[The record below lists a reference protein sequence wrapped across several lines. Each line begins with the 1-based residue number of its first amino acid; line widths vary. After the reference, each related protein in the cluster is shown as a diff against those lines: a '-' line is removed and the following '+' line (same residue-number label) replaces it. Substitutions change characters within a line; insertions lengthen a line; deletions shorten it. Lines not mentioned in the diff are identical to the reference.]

1 MVGTGLRTRAKAIQT
16 GSVYSLPLTVWIS
29 LFFLVPMVIV
39 FLYSFLTRDTGGG
52 VRWEFSLDAY
62 AQIFKQTSEGKF
74 IYLDILLYTLV
85 MAVSATVLTILVALP
100 CAYYIARTKNNT
112 LLLFLVIIPFW
123 VNFMIRIYAW
133 VAILGQSGILNE
145 LLVATGLIKEPIQFL
160 FNDYAV
166 LLVLVYTNLPFAILP
181 LFTTIEKFDFGLLE
195 AARDLG
201 ASHSASLRK
210 VMLPNIQGGIVT
222 AVLFTFIPIFGTFA
236 VPDVMG
242 NASTYMLGQLI
253 TSKIKYTGDYPMA
266 SSLSVLILILTAGG
280 LILFTALNRKQE
292 KDRQVNIEEE
302 AE

>member
-1 MVGTGLRTRAKAIQT
+1 MAGVRPSRAGI
-16 GSVYSLPLTVWIS
+16 VYSLPLTVWIS

-39 FLYSFLTRDTGGG
+39 FLYSFLTRDVGGG
-52 VRWEFSLDAY
+52 VTWNFSLDAY
-62 AQIFKQTSEGKF
+62 AAIFKQTSSGQF
-74 IYLDILLYTLV
+74 LYIDILGYTLG
-85 MAVSATVLTILVALP
+85 MAVAATVVTILIALP

-145 LLVATGLIKEPIQFL
+145 ALIAVGLLKEPVQFL
-160 FNDYAV
+160 YNDYAV

-201 ASHSASLRK
+201 ATHMTSLRK
-210 VMLPNIQGGIVT
+210 VMLPNIRGGLIT

-242 NASTYMLGQLI
+242 DSNTFMLGQLI
-253 TSKIKYTGDYPMA
+253 TQKLKMTGDYPMA
-266 SSLSVLILILTAGG
+266 SSLSVLILILTVAG
-280 LILFTALNRKQE
+280 LMLWAAVQRKAE
-292 KDRQVNIEEE
+292 KDKQVTIAEE
-302 AE
+302 AL

>member
-1 MVGTGLRTRAKAIQT
+1 MAGVKPSRAGK
-16 GSVYSLPLTVWIS
+16 VYSLPLTVWIT

-39 FLYSFLTRDTGGG
+39 LVYSFLTRDTGGG
-52 VRWEFSLDAY
+52 VRWEFSLSAY
-62 AQIFKQTSEGKF
+62 TEIFKQTSDGKF
-74 IYLDILLYTLV
+74 IYVDIILYTLG
-85 MAVSATVLTILVALP
+85 MAVSATVLTILIALP
-100 CAYYIARTKNNT
+100 CAYFIARTKNNT
-112 LLLFLVIIPFW
+112 MLLFLVIIPFW

-145 LLVATGLIKEPIQFL
+145 GLMALGLVHEPIQFL

-201 ASHSASLRK
+201 ATHWVSLRR
-210 VMLPNIQGGIVT
+210 VMLPNIQGGIIT

-242 NASTYMLGQLI
+242 NASVYMLGQLI
-253 TSKIKYTGDYPMA
+253 TSKLKYTGDYPMA
-266 SSLSVLILILTAGG
+266 SSLSVLILVLTAGG
-280 LILFTALNRKQE
+280 LLLYTAFQRKQE
-292 KDRQVNIEEE
+292 KDKLVTI
-302 AE
+302 AEDAE

>member
-1 MVGTGLRTRAKAIQT
+1 VKPSRAGT
-16 GSVYSLPLTVWIS
+16 VYSLPLTLWIS

-39 FLYSFLTRDTGGG
+39 LIYSFLTRDTGGG
-52 VRWEFSLDAY
+52 VRWEFSLDSY
-62 AQIFKQTSEGKF
+62 AAIFKQTASGQF
-74 IYLDILLYTLV
+74 LYLDILWYTLG
-85 MAVSATVLTILVALP
+85 MAVSATVITILVALP

-133 VAILGQSGILNE
+133 VAILGQAGILNE
-145 LLVATGLIKEPIQFL
+145 GLLALGLIKEPVQFL

-166 LLVLVYTNLPFAILP
+166 LIVLVYTNLPFAILP

-201 ASHSASLRK
+201 ATHMGSLTK
-210 VMLPNIQGGIVT
+210 VMLPNIQGGIFT
-222 AVLFTFIPIFGTFA
+222 AILFTFIPVFGTFA

-242 NASTYMLGQLI
+242 DSNTYMLGQLI
-253 TSKIKYTGDYPMA
+253 TSKLKYTGDYPMA

-280 LILFTALNRKQE
+280 LILYTAFQRKQE
-292 KDRQVNIEEE
+292 KDKLVTITEE
-302 AE
+302 AT

>member
-1 MVGTGLRTRAKAIQT
+1 MKSRVGTA
-16 GSVYSLPLTVWIS
+16 YSLPLTLWIS
-29 LFFLVPMVIV
+29 LFFLIPMAIV

-52 VRWEFSLDAY
+52 VRWEFSFDAY
-62 AQIFKQTSEGKF
+62 AAIFRQTESGQF
-74 IYLDILLYTLV
+74 LYLDILWYTLW
-85 MAVSATVLTILVALP
+85 MAVAATVLTIVVALP

-145 LLVATGLIKEPIQFL
+145 GLLALGLIKEPVQFL
-160 FNDYAV
+160 FNDWAV
-166 LLVLVYTNLPFAILP
+166 LIVLVYTNLPFAILP

-201 ASHSASLRK
+201 ATHMGSLRR
-210 VMLPNIQGGIVT
+210 VMLPNIRGGIIT

-242 NASTYMLGQLI
+242 NASTFMLGQLI
-253 TSKIKYTGDYPMA
+253 TSKLKMTGDYPTA
-266 SSLSVLILILTAGG
+266 SSLSVFILILTVGG
-280 LILFTALNRKQE
+280 LILYSAFQSKQE
-292 KDRQVNIEEE
+292 RDKQVTI
-302 AE
+302 AEDTP

>member
-1 MVGTGLRTRAKAIQT
+1 MKSRVGTA
-16 GSVYSLPLTVWIS
+16 YSLPLTLWIS

-52 VRWEFSLDAY
+52 VRWEFSIDAY
-62 AQIFKQTSEGKF
+62 ASIFRQTASGQF
-74 IYLDILLYTLV
+74 LYLDILWYTLW
-85 MAVSATVLTILVALP
+85 MAVAATVLTIVIALP
-100 CAYYIARTKNNT
+100 CAYYIARTNNNT

-145 LLVATGLIKEPIQFL
+145 GLIAVGLIHEPIQFL

-201 ASHSASLRK
+201 ASHMGSLRR
-210 VMLPNIQGGIVT
+210 VMLPNIRGGIIT
-222 AVLFTFIPIFGTFA
+222 AILFTFIPIFGTFA

-242 NASTYMLGQLI
+242 NSSVFMLGQLI
-253 TSKIKYTGDYPMA
+253 TSKLKMTGDYPTA
-266 SSLSVLILILTAGG
+266 SSLSVFILVLTVVG
-280 LILFTALNRKQE
+280 LVLYSAFQRKQE
-292 KDRQVNIEEE
+292 KDRRVVI
-302 AE
+302 AEDTP

>member
-1 MVGTGLRTRAKAIQT
+1 MVVPKPSRAGRI
-16 GSVYSLPLTVWIS
+16 YSFPLTAWIS
-29 LFFLVPMVIV
+29 IFFLVPMALVLV
-39 FLYSFLTRDTGGG
+39 YSFLTREIGGG

-62 AQIFKQTSEGKF
+62 VAIFKQTSSGQF
-74 IYLDILLYTLV
+74 LYLDILWYTFW
-85 MAVSATVLTILVALP
+85 MAIASTVVTILIALP

-145 LLVATGLIKEPIQFL
+145 ALLALGLIREPVQFL
-160 FNDYAV
+160 FNDTAV

-201 ASHSASLRK
+201 ATHMQSLRK
-210 VMLPNIQGGIVT
+210 VMLPNIQGGIIT

-242 NASTYMLGQLI
+242 DSNTYMLGQLI
-253 TSKIKYTGDYPMA
+253 TSKLKSTGDYPMA
-266 SSLSVLILILTAGG
+266 SSLSVVILLLTAGG
-280 LILFTALNRKQE
+280 LILWSAIQRKQE
-292 KDRQVNIEEE
+292 KDKLVVIAGDES
-302 AE
+302 

>member
-1 MVGTGLRTRAKAIQT
+1 MKSRVGTA
-16 GSVYSLPLTVWIS
+16 YSLPLTLWIS
-29 LFFLVPMVIV
+29 LFFLIPMAIV
-39 FLYSFLTRDTGGG
+39 VLYSFLLRDTGGG

-62 AQIFKQTSEGKF
+62 AAIFKQTDSGQF
-74 IYLDILLYTLV
+74 IYLDIIWYTFL
-85 MAVSATVLTILVALP
+85 MAVGATLITILVALP

-145 LLVATGLIKEPIQFL
+145 GLVALGLVKEPVQFL
-160 FNDYAV
+160 FNDSAV

-201 ASHSASLRK
+201 ATHMRSLRT
-210 VMLPNIQGGIVT
+210 VMLPNIRGGIIT
-222 AVLFTFIPIFGTFA
+222 AILFTFIPIFGTFA

-242 NASTYMLGQLI
+242 NTSVFMLGQLV
-253 TSKIKYTGDYPMA
+253 TSKLKYTGDYPMA
-266 SSLSVLILILTAGG
+266 SSLSVVILLLTAGG
-280 LILFTALNRKQE
+280 LTLWSAFQKKQE
-292 KDRQVNIEEE
+292 RDKLVVI
-302 AE
+302 AEDQQ

>member
-1 MVGTGLRTRAKAIQT
+1 MSATRRVKPSRVGTA
-16 GSVYSLPLTVWIS
+16 YSLPLTLWIS
-29 LFFLVPMVIV
+29 LFFLVPMAIV

-62 AQIFKQTSEGKF
+62 ETLFKQTADGRF
-74 IYLDILLYTLV
+74 LYLDILWYTLW
-85 MAVSATVLTILVALP
+85 MAVAATVLTIAVALP

-145 LLVATGLIKEPIQFL
+145 GLIALGLLKEPVQFL

-201 ASHSASLRK
+201 ASHITSLRR
-210 VMLPNIQGGIVT
+210 VMLPNIRGGIVT

-242 NASTYMLGQLI
+242 NASVFMLGQLV
-253 TSKIKYTGDYPMA
+253 TSKLKMTGDYPTA
-266 SSLSVLILILTAGG
+266 SSLSVFILVLTAAG
-280 LILFTALNRKQE
+280 LVLYSAFQRKQE
-292 KDRQVNIEEE
+292 RDRQVVIAEESQ
-302 AE
+302 

>member
-1 MVGTGLRTRAKAIQT
+1 MAGAKPSRVGSA
-16 GSVYSLPLTVWIS
+16 YSLPLTLWIS

-52 VRWEFSLDAY
+52 IRWEFSLDSY
-62 AQIFKQTSEGKF
+62 AAIFKQTASGQF
-74 IYLDILLYTLV
+74 LYLDIVWYTLW
-85 MAVSATVLTILVALP
+85 MAVSATVVTILIALP

-133 VAILGQSGILNE
+133 VAILGQAGILNE
-145 LLVATGLIKEPIQFL
+145 ALMALGLIHEPVQFL
-160 FNDYAV
+160 FNDWAV

-181 LFTTIEKFDFGLLE
+181 LFTTIEKFDFNLLE

-201 ASHSASLRK
+201 ATHMGSLRR
-210 VMLPNIQGGIVT
+210 VMLPNIQGGIIT

-242 NASTYMLGQLI
+242 DSNTYMLGQLI
-253 TSKIKYTGDYPMA
+253 TSKLKYTGDYPMA

-280 LILFTALNRKQE
+280 LVLYTAVQKRQE
-292 KDRQVNIEEE
+292 EKKLVVI
-302 AE
+302 AEDTP

>member
-1 MVGTGLRTRAKAIQT
+1 MASDPKPSRA
-16 GSVYSLPLTVWIS
+16 GVVYSLPLTVWIS

-52 VRWEFSLDAY
+52 VRWEFTLDAY
-62 AQIFKQTSEGKF
+62 AAIFKQTSSGQF
-74 IYLDILLYTLV
+74 IYLDILWYTLW
-85 MAVSATVLTILVALP
+85 MAVSATVLTILIALP

-145 LLVATGLIKEPIQFL
+145 GLMALGLIKEPVQFL

-201 ASHSASLRK
+201 ATHMGSLRK
-210 VMLPNIQGGIVT
+210 VMLPNIQGGIIT

-242 NASTYMLGQLI
+242 DSNTYMLGQLI
-253 TSKIKYTGDYPMA
+253 TSKLKYTGDYPMA

-280 LILFTALNRKQE
+280 LILWAAFQRKQE
-292 KDRQVNIEEE
+292 KDKMVTIAEEE
-302 AE
+302 TA

>member
-1 MVGTGLRTRAKAIQT
+1 MAGVKPSRAGK
-16 GSVYSLPLTVWIS
+16 VYSLPLTVWIT

-39 FLYSFLTRDTGGG
+39 LVYSFLTRDTGGG
-52 VRWEFSLDAY
+52 VRWEFSLSAY
-62 AQIFKQTSEGKF
+62 TEIFKQTSDGKF
-74 IYLDILLYTLV
+74 IYVDIILYTLG
-85 MAVSATVLTILVALP
+85 MAVSATVLTILIALP
-100 CAYYIARTKNNT
+100 CAYFIARTKNNT
-112 LLLFLVIIPFW
+112 MLLFLVIIPFW

-145 LLVATGLIKEPIQFL
+145 GLMALGLVHEPIQFL

-201 ASHSASLRK
+201 ATHWVSLRR
-210 VMLPNIQGGIVT
+210 VMLPNIQGGIIT

-242 NASTYMLGQLI
+242 NASVYMLGQLI
-253 TSKIKYTGDYPMA
+253 TSKLKYTGDYPMA
-266 SSLSVLILILTAGG
+266 SSLSVLILVLTAGG
-280 LILFTALNRKQE
+280 LLLYTAFQRKQE
-292 KDRQVNIEEE
+292 KDKLVTIAEE

>member
-1 MVGTGLRTRAKAIQT
+1 MTGSRGSKVGTA
-16 GSVYSLPLTVWIS
+16 YSLPLTLWIS

-39 FLYSFLTRDTGGG
+39 VLYSFLTRDTGGG

-62 AQIFKQTSEGKF
+62 AQIFKQTADGKF
-74 IYLDILLYTLV
+74 IYLDILWYTFG
-85 MAVSATVLTILVALP
+85 MALSATVLTILIALP

-123 VNFMIRIYAW
+123 VNFMIRVYAW

-145 LLVATGLIKEPIQFL
+145 LLRSTGLIQEPIQFL
-160 FNDYAV
+160 FNDSAV

-201 ASHSASLRK
+201 ASHGRSLWS
-210 VMLPNIQGGIVT
+210 VMLPNIQGGVIT
-222 AVLFTFIPIFGTFA
+222 AILFTFIPIFGTFA

-242 NASTYMLGQLI
+242 NSSVFMLGQLV
-253 TSKIKYTGDYPMA
+253 TSKLKYTGDYPMA
-266 SSLSVLILILTAGG
+266 SSLSVVILLLTVGG
-280 LILFTALNRKQE
+280 LVLWSAVQAKQE
-292 KDRQVNIEEE
+292 KDKHVVIVEEGV
-302 AE
+302 